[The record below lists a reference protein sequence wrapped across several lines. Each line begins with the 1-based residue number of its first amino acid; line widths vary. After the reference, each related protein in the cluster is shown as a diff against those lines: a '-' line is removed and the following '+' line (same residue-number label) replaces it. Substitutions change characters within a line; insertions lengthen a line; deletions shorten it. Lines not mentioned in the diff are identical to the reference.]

1 MERGAGSSKIL
12 REETF
17 LRIVN
22 SSWNLQSEMCTT
34 SLGYF
39 RLISIRINIGSG
51 LIRCNRIIIKKY
63 FDTSLLLRF
72 SNDWTTSSTTIFI
85 DGCKLAVGK
94 QIFVHSALMTWY
106 NYVIPWQI
114 FNSRLYI
121 TILYAILYA
130 HGRVSKLQKQITWYL
145 SINYPISYPYLGCVK
160 QINFSMNLFRSI
172 RH

>member
-1 MERGAGSSKIL
+1 MEENDELWMIQVKEVLIKNSFTDRRIWKIFTRYLREEGEFAKRKFIVNYSIWPSLNVERGAGSSKIL

-85 DGCKLAVGK
+85 DGCKLAVR
-94 QIFVHSALMTWY
+94 W
-106 NYVIPWQI
+106 
-114 FNSRLYI
+114 
-121 TILYAILYA
+121 
-130 HGRVSKLQKQITWYL
+130 
-145 SINYPISYPYLGCVK
+145 
-160 QINFSMNLFRSI
+160 
-172 RH
+172 

>member
-1 MERGAGSSKIL
+1 MEENDELWMIQVKEVLIKNSFTDRRIWKIFTRYLNCKRGRRI
-12 REETF
+12 REEKVYCKLFDLTEFKCGTRGRKFENLARRNVF

-85 DGCKLAVGK
+85 DGCKLAVR
-94 QIFVHSALMTWY
+94 W
-106 NYVIPWQI
+106 
-114 FNSRLYI
+114 
-121 TILYAILYA
+121 
-130 HGRVSKLQKQITWYL
+130 
-145 SINYPISYPYLGCVK
+145 
-160 QINFSMNLFRSI
+160 
-172 RH
+172 